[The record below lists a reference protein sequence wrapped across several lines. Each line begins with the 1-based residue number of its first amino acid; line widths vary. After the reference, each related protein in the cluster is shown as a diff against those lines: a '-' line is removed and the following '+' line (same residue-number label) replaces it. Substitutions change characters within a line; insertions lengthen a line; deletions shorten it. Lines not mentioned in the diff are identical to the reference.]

1 MVGAREMHHRSMQQR
16 STSSGPVVAMGRAL
30 TAVLVAAGAGML
42 PSPAAAQQSASGFQ
56 AAEIID
62 HRGFGSPLPA
72 ATAEIPAKWRTE
84 GGVDWNRG
92 TNCVANQMRLQWRAS
107 APDDRQALELM
118 HGFSWQVQGAS
129 IPMNPCPVLPLS
141 TTRAFLQAV
150 VQQRRQG
157 ARILEY
163 RDRPDI
169 AEAAARA
176 APPANAGQQQMRQ
189 RQDSGQLFIAWQ
201 ASGQTY
207 HEVLSATVAFTEVG
221 GTVMGGTALV
231 LAQRAP
237 AGQLNVALGEQF
249 MKSLKVN
256 PHWMA
261 MARESTS
268 SAERRF
274 SEDQRRRIA
283 SWHATEMARI
293 NAQGAADRAAIRAET
308 AREVGRINA
317 QTYANT
323 QATNDRIHRRTME
336 GIGEYNTY
344 RDSSGRQ
351 VRSSIHGGD
360 RVLRNPDGTYTSTR
374 DPYYRPPG
382 SEELQRVR

>member
-1 MVGAREMHHRSMQQR
+1 MVGAREMHHRALHRR
-16 STSSGPVVAMGRAL
+16 SASSVPVAAIGRAL
-30 TAVLVAAGAGML
+30 AAVLVAAGAGVL
-42 PSPAAAQQSASGFQ
+42 SSPAAAQPSAPGFQ

-62 HRGFGSPLPA
+62 HRGFGQPVPA

-118 HGFSWQVQGAS
+118 HGFNWQVQGAS
-129 IPMNPCPVLPLS
+129 IPMNPCPVLPIS

-157 ARILEY
+157 AQILEY

-176 APPANAGQQQMRQ
+176 APPPNAGQQQMRQ

-201 ASGQTY
+201 ANGQTY

-221 GTVMGGTALV
+221 GTMMGGTGMV

-274 SEDQRRRIA
+274 SDDQRRRIA
-283 SWHATEMARI
+283 SWHASEMARI
-293 NAQGAADRAAIRAET
+293 NAQGAADRAAIRADA
-308 AREVGRINA
+308 AREVSRINA

-344 RDSSGRQ
+344 RDSSGQQ

>member
-1 MVGAREMHHRSMQQR
+1 MVGAREMRHRATRQR
-16 STSSGPVVAMGRAL
+16 NTPSASVVAVGRAL
-30 TAVLVAAGAGML
+30 MAMLATAGAGML
-42 PSPAAAQQSASGFQ
+42 ASPTAAQQPPAGFQ

-62 HRGFGSPLPA
+62 HRGFGGPLPA
-72 ATAEIPAKWRTE
+72 ATAEIPGRWRTE
-84 GGVDWNRG
+84 GGVDWDRS
-92 TNCVANQMRLQWRAS
+92 TNCVSNQIRLQWRAS
-107 APDDRQALELM
+107 APDDRQVLELM
-118 HGFSWQVQGAS
+118 HGFNWQVQGAS
-129 IPMNPCPVLPLS
+129 IPMNPCPVLPVS

-157 ARILEY
+157 AQILEY

-176 APPANAGQQQMRQ
+176 APPVNAGQQQMR
-189 RQDSGQLFIAWQ
+189 RRYDSGQLFIAWQ
-201 ASGQTY
+201 AGGQIY
-207 HEVLSATVAFTEVG
+207 HEVLSATVTFSEVG
-221 GTVMGGTALV
+221 GTMMGGTGMV

-249 MKSLKVN
+249 ARSLKIN

-261 MARESTS
+261 MAHESTG

-274 SEDQRRRIA
+274 SDDQRRRIA
-283 SWHATEMARI
+283 SWHASEMARI
-293 NAQGAADRAAIRAET
+293 NAQGAADRAAIRADA
-308 AREVGRINA
+308 AREVSRINS

-323 QATNDRIHRRTME
+323 QATNDRIHRRTLE
-336 GIGEYNTY
+336 GVGEYNTY
-344 RDSSGRQ
+344 RDSSGQQ

>member
-1 MVGAREMHHRSMQQR
+1 MVGVREQPHRAGQR
-16 STSSGPVVAMGRAL
+16 RGVPRAPVAAIGRTL
-30 TAVLVAAGAGML
+30 AVLSVAGVLL
-42 PSPAAAQQSASGFQ
+42 PSPAAAQQPAAGFQ

-62 HRGFGSPLPA
+62 HRGFGGPLPA
-72 ATAEIPAKWRTE
+72 ATAEIPVKWRTE
-84 GGVDWNRG
+84 GGVDWDRA
-92 TNCVANQMRLQWRAS
+92 THCVANQVRLQWRAS

-118 HGFSWQVQGAS
+118 HGFSWQIQGAS
-129 IPMNPCPVLPLS
+129 IPTNPCPVLPLS
-141 TTRAFLQAV
+141 TTRDFLQAV

-176 APPANAGQQQMRQ
+176 APPVQAGQLPVQQ
-189 RQDSGQLFIAWQ
+189 RQDAGQLFIAWQ
-201 ASGQTY
+201 AGGQIY
-207 HEVLSATVAFTEVG
+207 HEVLSATVAFTAMG
-221 GTVMGGTALV
+221 SSVMGSTGMV

-237 AGQLNVALGEQF
+237 AGQLNVALGDQF
-249 MKSLKVN
+249 AKTLKIN

-261 MARESTS
+261 MARESTG

-283 SWHATEMARI
+283 SWHASEMARI
-293 NAQGAADRAAIRAET
+293 NAQGAADRAAIRADT

-344 RDSSGRQ
+344 RDSSGQQ